1 LKRRAWN
8 LIGFVIG
15 LGAGAFGGL
24 VGIGGGMIMIP
35 LMVILLR
42 FSQIQAHGTS
52 LVAVVFTG
60 IAGAATYAFYKSV
73 NLSAAVMLALS
84 AGLTV
89 PLGARHASRLPE
101 RKLKRAFGIFLIVI
115 SIFMLMKPYLSA
127 LSVSSPSE
135 AGGIAVLLL
144 TGALTGFLSGMMGI
158 GGGGVMIAVLVLL
171 LDTGQHTAQG
181 TALAAMVPTAII
193 GSWTHFRFGNVRQDA
208 LIPLV
213 AGILIGSYLGGAT
226 AHLVPERELRV
237 LLCLVLMWMGIRNV
251 MTTRPA
257 KSAPPAG

>member
-1 LKRRAWN
+1 LKRDAGAFV
-8 LIGFVIG
+8 GFVIG
-15 LGAGAFGGL
+15 LSAGAFGGL

-35 LMVILLR
+35 LMAIFLK
-42 FSQIQAHGTS
+42 FTQIQAHGTS

-60 IAGAATYAFYKSV
+60 IAGAATYAFFKSV
-73 NLSAAVMLALS
+73 NLCAALVLALS

-89 PLGARHASRLPE
+89 PFGARHASSLPE
-101 RKLKRAFGIFLIVI
+101 RKLKKAFGIFLIVI
-115 SIFMLMKPYLSA
+115 SIFMLMKPFLTA

-135 AGGIAVLLL
+135 AGGIVVLLL

-158 GGGGVMIAVLVLL
+158 GGGGIMIAALVLL

-193 GSWTHFRFGNVRQDA
+193 GSWTHFRLGNVRHDA

-213 AGILIGSYLGGAT
+213 AGILIGSYLGGAA
-226 AHLVPERELRV
+226 AHLVPETELRV
-237 LLCLVLMWMGIRNV
+237 LLCLVLLWMGIRYV
-251 MTTRPA
+251 RT
-257 KSAPPAG
+257 S